1 MSEHDDS
8 YEPHHESSPT
18 DHVLSELQ
26 LYGYRPFA
34 DEPDGRP
41 LPEGNHV
48 AGAIADV
55 FDALIVTLEDTRL
68 EPDLDDLLWSTVN
81 VFHRATDRI
90 ERELDG
96 FDLGAILF
104 ALEPLLTLLIVVQLA
119 FDPIDGAVEHIDGRP
134 EEIVEVGI
142 EAGVGHGG
150 DEGIEDVGDGAFDDA
165 VLRRRAGIGF
175 VLRRTVAVELKLL
188 CDLVGG

>member
-48 AGAIADV
+48 AGAIADI

-81 VFHRATDRI
+81 LFHRAQQC
-90 ERELDG
+90 
-96 FDLGAILF
+96 AI
-104 ALEPLLTLLIVVQLA
+104 TQ
-119 FDPIDGAVEHIDGRP
+119 GTQRHVEY
-134 EEIVEVGI
+134 
-142 EAGVGHGG
+142 HGK
-150 DEGIEDVGDGAFDDA
+150 AQRRHRRQQH
-165 VLRRRAGIGF
+165 VLQ
-175 VLRRTVAVELKLL
+175 
-188 CDLVGG
+188 